1 MAINLIMA
9 ANDVALGVMTAGD
22 FVLLQAYFMQLSGPL
37 FNMGVMFREA
47 GQTQVDMEDMIAML
61 ERQPKIQDLPNA
73 ADFKFHSGSIKFE
86 NITFGHLNEK
96 KTKNGGEQ
104 PTEEKKYLFRD
115 LTLSM
120 QPGTTNAIVGPSGFG
135 KTTLLQLLFR
145 MYDPEQGRV
154 TIDGQDLKEC
164 KMDSFRRLITV
175 IPQNGVLFNDTVRFN
190 LQYGNPDA
198 TQEEIEAIAKKCH
211 LHEKIMSM
219 PDGYDSQVGDL
230 GAKLSGGER
239 QRILIGRGLLKKDS
253 QIYLFDEASSNL
265 DSRTEKEIAEWLEEI
280 MKGKTVIYCA
290 HRLSSIINVD
300 KIHVLSSGKLVE
312 QGTHQ
317 ELISDPNSTYSQMWQ
332 NYIREK
338 TQPEV

>member
-1 MAINLIMA
+1 MAINLLMA

-47 GQTQVDMEDMIAML
+47 GQTQVDMEDMIVML
-61 ERQPKIQDLPNA
+61 ERQPKIKDLPNA
-73 ADFKFHSGSIKFE
+73 VDFNFQSGSIKFE

-96 KTKNGGEQ
+96 KSINGADQ
-104 PTEEKKYLFRD
+104 PTEEKKYLFKD

-154 TIDGQDLKEC
+154 TIDGQDLREC
-164 KMDSFRRLITV
+164 KMESFRKLITV

-198 TQEEIEAIAKKCH
+198 T
-211 LHEKIMSM
+211 
-219 PDGYDSQVGDL
+219 
-230 GAKLSGGER
+230 
-239 QRILIGRGLLKKDS
+239 
-253 QIYLFDEASSNL
+253 
-265 DSRTEKEIAEWLEEI
+265 
-280 MKGKTVIYCA
+280 
-290 HRLSSIINVD
+290 
-300 KIHVLSSGKLVE
+300 
-312 QGTHQ
+312 
-317 ELISDPNSTYSQMWQ
+317 
-332 NYIREK
+332 
-338 TQPEV
+338 